1 MIVFS
6 RQQKFFLH
14 FFIYIMKSISNISTY
29 INKIPNSIKDS
40 KYPLTKLNLQNL
52 EGVQS
57 DICLFNGEKPLTMD
71 AISFITKRFETL
83 NLFRGCTVGCSHCL
97 KDAKNEDSRSILFED
112 LERFLDG
119 FKTLNERLGFN
130 VFNGNKYLSI
140 VDDSNP
146 SDFPIS
152 GKDRKHS
159 VVEAIKEIYEK
170 LNIPVLFVTS
180 GWNKGSSYA
189 QKASEELANAI
200 QKNPSMIESV
210 DISINPFVGILEKS
224 REAGKN
230 HNQDKADFFRNVYTS
245 RMANTLATF
254 IEAFEQDKA
263 QIIYRHASN
272 YSGNELVNE
281 NATRKLYKEIYL
293 KLKKIV
299 GSKVDNV
306 PELNPDKLTQ
316 FDKSHLIESSG
327 RGRQYFSADINLKEQ
342 EALIDEAIEWT
353 SLSEEDKFKTLQNNA
368 LKCVDINGCVY
379 ATMPSSRVE
388 YISAPIELTVP
399 TNIRLNYE
407 NNAPQKPVFSDIDLE

>member
-1 MIVFS
+1 
-6 RQQKFFLH
+6 
-14 FFIYIMKSISNISTY
+14 MKPISNISTY

-40 KYPLTKLNLQNL
+40 KYPLTQLNLQNL

-71 AISFITKRFETL
+71 VISFITKRFETL

-97 KDAKNEDSRSILFED
+97 KDAKAEDSRSILFED
-112 LERFLDG
+112 LLRFLDG

-146 SDFPIS
+146 SDFPIL

-159 VVEAIKEIYEK
+159 VVEAIKEIYDK

-224 REAGKN
+224 REASKN

-254 IEAFEQDKA
+254 LNAFTSNKA
-263 QIIYRHASN
+263 QIIYRHAPRAE
-272 YSGNELVNE
+272 GNELVDE
-281 NATRKLYKEIYL
+281 KAAKQLYEEIYL
-293 KLKKIV
+293 KLRKIV
-299 GSKVDNV
+299 GSKLDDIPILK
-306 PELNPDKLTQ
+306 PEQLTQ
-316 FDKSHLIESSG
+316 FDKSHLIEASG
-327 RGRQYFSADINLKEQ
+327 RGRRFFTAEMNFLEQ
-342 EALIDEAIEWT
+342 QQLIDEVIDWEG
-353 SLSEEDKFKTLQNNA
+353 LSEQEKFAKLRDGA
-368 LKCVDINGCVY
+368 LKCIDINGNVY
-379 ATMPSSRVE
+379 TTMPASQVD
-388 YISAPIELTVP
+388 YISAPIELTLP
-399 TNIRLNYE
+399 TKIQLNYE
-407 NNAPQKPVFSDIDLE
+407 NKKPTTPVFSDIDLEG

>member
-1 MIVFS
+1 
-6 RQQKFFLH
+6 
-14 FFIYIMKSISNISTY
+14 MKPISNINTY

-83 NLFRGCTVGCSHCL
+83 NLFRGCAVGCSHCL
-97 KDAKNEDSRSILFED
+97 KDAKAEDSRSILFED
-112 LERFLDG
+112 LLRFLDG

-146 SDFPIS
+146 SDFPIF

-159 VVEAIKEIYEK
+159 VVEAIKEIYDK
-170 LNIPVLFVTS
+170 LNIPILFVTS

-224 REAGKN
+224 REASKN
-230 HNQDKADFFRNVYTS
+230 HNQDKADFLRNVYTS

-254 IEAFEQDKA
+254 LNALANNKA
-263 QIIYRHASN
+263 QIIYRHAPSAE
-272 YSGNELVNE
+272 GNELVDE
-281 NATRKLYKEIYL
+281 NAAKQLYKEIYA
-293 KLKKIV
+293 KLRKMV
-299 GSKVDNV
+299 GSKLDEIPMLK
-306 PELNPDKLTQ
+306 PEQLTQ
-316 FDKSHLIESSG
+316 FDKSHLIEASG
-327 RGRQYFSADINLKEQ
+327 RGRRFFTAEMNFLEQ
-342 EALIDEAIEWT
+342 QQLIDEAIEWEC
-353 SLSEEDKFKTLQNNA
+353 LSEQEKFEKLRDGA
-368 LKCVDINGCVY
+368 LKCIDINGNVY
-379 ATMPSSRVE
+379 TTMPAPQVD
-388 YISAPIELTVP
+388 YISAPIELTLP
-399 TNIRLNYE
+399 TKIQLNYE
-407 NNAPQKPVFSDIDLE
+407 NKKPTTPVFSDIDLEG

>member
-1 MIVFS
+1 
-6 RQQKFFLH
+6 
-14 FFIYIMKSISNISTY
+14 MKPISNISTY

-40 KYPLTKLNLQNL
+40 KYPLTQLNLQNL
-52 EGVQS
+52 EGVQR

-71 AISFITKRFETL
+71 VISFITKRFETL

-97 KDAKNEDSRSILFED
+97 KDAKAEDSRSILFED
-112 LERFLDG
+112 LLRFLDG

-146 SDFPIS
+146 SDFPIL

-159 VVEAIKEIYEK
+159 VVEAIKEIYDK

-224 REAGKN
+224 REASKN

-254 IEAFEQDKA
+254 LNAFTSNKA
-263 QIIYRHASN
+263 QIIYRHAPRAE
-272 YSGNELVNE
+272 GNELVDE
-281 NATRKLYKEIYL
+281 KAAKQLYEEIYL
-293 KLKKIV
+293 KLRKIV
-299 GSKVDNV
+299 GSKLDDIPILK
-306 PELNPDKLTQ
+306 PEQLTQ
-316 FDKSHLIESSG
+316 FDKSHLIEASG
-327 RGRQYFSADINLKEQ
+327 RGRRFFTAEMNFLEQ
-342 EALIDEAIEWT
+342 QQLIDEVIDWEG
-353 SLSEEDKFKTLQNNA
+353 LSEQEKFAKLRDGA
-368 LKCVDINGCVY
+368 LKCIDINGNVY
-379 ATMPSSRVE
+379 TTMPASQVD
-388 YISAPIELTVP
+388 YISAPIELTLP
-399 TNIRLNYE
+399 TKIQLNYE
-407 NNAPQKPVFSDIDLE
+407 NKKPTTPVFSDIDLEG

>member
-1 MIVFS
+1 
-6 RQQKFFLH
+6 
-14 FFIYIMKSISNISTY
+14 MKPISNISTY

-40 KYPLTKLNLQNL
+40 KYPLTQLNLQNL

-97 KDAKNEDSRSILFED
+97 KDAKAEDSRSILFED
-112 LERFLDG
+112 LLRFLDG

-152 GKDRKHS
+152 GKDKNHS

-170 LNIPVLFVTS
+170 LNIPILFVTS

-200 QKNPSMIESV
+200 QKNPSIIESV

-224 REAGKN
+224 REASKN
-230 HNQDKADFFRNVYTS
+230 HNQDKADFLRNVYTS

-254 IEAFEQDKA
+254 LNALANNKA
-263 QIIYRHASN
+263 QIIYRHAPN
-272 YSGNELVNE
+272 AEGNELVDE
-281 NATRKLYKEIYL
+281 KATKQLYKEIYA
-293 KLKKIV
+293 KLRKIV
-299 GSKVDNV
+299 GSKLDDI
-306 PELNPDKLTQ
+306 PILKSEQLTQ
-316 FDKSHLIESSG
+316 FDKSHLIEASG
-327 RGRQYFSADINLKEQ
+327 RGRRFFTAEMNFLEQ
-342 EALIDEAIEWT
+342 QQLIDEVIDWEG
-353 SLSEEDKFKTLQNNA
+353 LSEQEKFAKLRDGA
-368 LKCVDINGCVY
+368 LKCIDINGNVY
-379 ATMPSSRVE
+379 TTMPASHVD
-388 YISAPIELTVP
+388 YISAPIELTLP
-399 TNIRLNYE
+399 TKIQLNYE
-407 NNAPQKPVFSDIDLE
+407 NKKPTTPVFSDIDLEG

>member
-1 MIVFS
+1 MN
-6 RQQKFFLH
+6 
-14 FFIYIMKSISNISTY
+14 SISHLNSY
-29 INKIPNSIKDS
+29 INKIPASIKDA
-40 KYPLTKLNLQNL
+40 KYPLSKLNLQSL
-52 EGVQS
+52 EGIQS
-57 DICLFNGEKPLTMD
+57 DIPLFQGETPLKLD
-71 AISFITKRFETL
+71 LISFITKRFETL

-97 KDAKNEDSRSILFED
+97 KNAKPEENKSILFED

-146 SDFPIS
+146 SDFPIV

-159 VVEAIKEIYEK
+159 VVEAMQQIYEK
-170 LNIPVLFVTS
+170 LNIPILFVTS
-180 GWNKGSSYA
+180 GWNKSSSYA
-189 QKASEELANAI
+189 QKASEDLANMI
-200 QKNPSMIESV
+200 QQNPDMIKSV

-224 REAGKN
+224 REALKN

-245 RMANTLATF
+245 RMANAIATF
-254 IEAFEQDKA
+254 IKVFEQDKA
-263 QIIYRHASN
+263 QIIYRHASDIE
-272 YSGNELVNE
+272 GNELVNE
-281 NATRKLYKEIYL
+281 NATRKLYEEIYS

-299 GSKVDNV
+299 GSKLDNV

-327 RGRQYFSADINLKEQ
+327 RGRQYFSTEVNLKEQ

-353 SLSEEDKFKTLQNNA
+353 SLSEEEKFKTLQDNA
-368 LKCVDINGCVY
+368 LKCVDINGRIY

-399 TNIRLNYE
+399 TNIRLNYD
-407 NNAPQKPVFSDIDLE
+407 NNVPQKPVFSDIDLVKI

>member
-1 MIVFS
+1 
-6 RQQKFFLH
+6 
-14 FFIYIMKSISNISTY
+14 MKPMSNISTY

-40 KYPLTKLNLQNL
+40 KYPLTQLNLQNL

-83 NLFRGCTVGCSHCL
+83 NLFRGCTAGCSHCL
-97 KDAKNEDSRSILFED
+97 KDAKAEDSRSILFED
-112 LERFLDG
+112 LLRFLDG

-170 LNIPVLFVTS
+170 LNIPILFVTS

-200 QKNPSMIESV
+200 QKNPSMVESV

-224 REAGKN
+224 REALKN
-230 HNQDKADFFRNVYTS
+230 HNQDKADFLRNVYTS
-245 RMANTLATF
+245 RMANVLSVFFKAL
-254 IEAFEQDKA
+254 EQNKA
-263 QIIYRHASN
+263 KIIYRHAPN
-272 YSGNELVNE
+272 IEGNEFVNE
-281 NATRKLYKEIYL
+281 NATKKLYEEIYA
-293 KLKKIV
+293 KLQKIV
-299 GSKVDNV
+299 GAAIEKVPKLK
-306 PELNPDKLTQ
+306 PENLTQ
-316 FDKSHLIESSG
+316 FDKSHLIEASG
-327 RGRQYFSADINLKEQ
+327 RGRRFFRAETNFLEQ
-342 EALIDEAIEWT
+342 QQLIDEAIDWEC
-353 SLSEEDKFKTLQNNA
+353 LNEREKFEKLRDGA
-368 LKCVDINGCVY
+368 LKCIDINGNVY
-379 ATMPSSRVE
+379 ATMPASKVD
-388 YISAPIELTVP
+388 YISAPIELTLP
-399 TNIRLNYE
+399 TPIQLNYE
-407 NNAPQKPVFSDIDLE
+407 NKKPTTSVFSDIDLE

>member
-1 MIVFS
+1 
-6 RQQKFFLH
+6 
-14 FFIYIMKSISNISTY
+14 MKPMSNISTY

-52 EGVQS
+52 EGVQN
-57 DICLFNGEKPLTMD
+57 DIYLFNGEKHLTMN

-119 FKTLNERLGFN
+119 FKILNERLGFN

-159 VVEAIKEIYEK
+159 VIEAIKEIYEK

-224 REAGKN
+224 REASQN
-230 HNQDKADFFRNVYTS
+230 HNQDKADFLRNVYTS

-254 IEAFEQDKA
+254 LNAFTNNKA
-263 QIIYRHASN
+263 HIIYRHAPSTE
-272 YSGNELVNE
+272 GNELVDE
-281 NATRKLYKEIYL
+281 KAMKQLYEEIYA
-293 KLKKIV
+293 KLRKIV
-299 GSKVDNV
+299 GSKLDEIPMLQ
-306 PELNPDKLTQ
+306 PEQLTQ
-316 FDKSHLIESSG
+316 FDKSHLIEASG
-327 RGRQYFSADINLKEQ
+327 RGRRFFTSKTNFLEQ
-342 EALIDEAIEWT
+342 QKLIDEAIEWAC
-353 SLSEEDKFKTLQNNA
+353 LNEQEKLAKLRDGA
-368 LKCVDINGCVY
+368 LKCIDINGNVY
-379 ATMPSSRVE
+379 TTMPASKVD
-388 YISAPIELTVP
+388 YISAPIELTLP
-399 TNIRLNYE
+399 TKIQLNYE
-407 NNAPQKPVFSDIDLE
+407 NKKPTTPVFSDIDLEI

>member
-1 MIVFS
+1 MN
-6 RQQKFFLH
+6 L
-14 FFIYIMKSISNISTY
+14 ISNINTY
-29 INKIPNSIKDS
+29 IDKIPNSIKDS
-40 KYPLTKLNLQNL
+40 KYPLTKLNLQKL

-57 DICLFNGEKPLTMD
+57 DICLFNGNKPLNME

-97 KDAKNEDSRSILFED
+97 KDAKVEDNRSILFED

-146 SDFPIS
+146 SDFPIM
-152 GKDRKHS
+152 GKTSKHS

-200 QKNPSMIESV
+200 QKKSSMIESV

-224 REAGKN
+224 REASQN
-230 HNQDKADFFRNVYTS
+230 HNQDKADFLRNVYTS

-254 IEAFEQDKA
+254 LNAFTNNKA
-263 QIIYRHASN
+263 HIIYRHAS
-272 YSGNELVNE
+272 SMEGNELVDE
-281 NATRKLYKEIYL
+281 KAMKQLYEEIYA
-293 KLKKIV
+293 KLRKIV
-299 GSKVDNV
+299 GSKLDEIPMLQ
-306 PELNPDKLTQ
+306 PEQLTQ
-316 FDKSHLIESSG
+316 FDKSHLIEASG
-327 RGRQYFSADINLKEQ
+327 RGRRFFTSKTNFLEQ
-342 EALIDEAIEWT
+342 QKLIDEAIEWAC
-353 SLSEEDKFKTLQNNA
+353 LNEQEKLAKLRDGA
-368 LKCVDINGCVY
+368 LKCIDINGNVY
-379 ATMPSSRVE
+379 TTMPASKVD
-388 YISAPIELTVP
+388 YISAPIELTLP
-399 TNIRLNYE
+399 TKIQLNYE
-407 NNAPQKPVFSDIDLE
+407 NKKPTTPVFSDIDLEI

>member
-1 MIVFS
+1 
-6 RQQKFFLH
+6 
-14 FFIYIMKSISNISTY
+14 MKPISNMSTY

-40 KYPLTKLNLQNL
+40 KYPLTKLNLKNL

-71 AISFITKRFETL
+71 VISFITKRFETL

-97 KDAKNEDSRSILFED
+97 KDAKAEDNRSILFED

-146 SDFPIS
+146 SDFPIL
-152 GKDRKHS
+152 GKDKKHS

-180 GWNKGSSYA
+180 GWNKGSRYA
-189 QKASEELANAI
+189 QKASEELANAV
-200 QKNPSMIESV
+200 QKNPSMIEAV

-224 REAGKN
+224 REASKN

-254 IEAFEQDKA
+254 LNAFTNNKA
-263 QIIYRHASN
+263 QIIYRHAPN
-272 YSGNELVNE
+272 AEGNELVDE
-281 NATRKLYKEIYL
+281 NAAKQLYEEIYAKLRKMVSSNLDEIPML
-293 KLKKIV
+293 K
-299 GSKVDNV
+299 
-306 PELNPDKLTQ
+306 PEQLTQ
-316 FDKSHLIESSG
+316 FDKSHLIEASG
-327 RGRQYFSADINLKEQ
+327 RGRRFFRTETNFLEQ
-342 EALIDEAIEWT
+342 QQLIDEAIEWEC
-353 SLSEEDKFKTLQNNA
+353 LSEREKFAKLRDGA
-368 LKCVDINGCVY
+368 LKCIDINGNVY
-379 ATMPSSRVE
+379 TTMPAPQVD
-388 YISAPIELTVP
+388 YISAPIELTLP
-399 TNIRLNYE
+399 TKIQFNYE
-407 NNAPQKPVFSDIDLE
+407 NKKPTTPVFSDIDLEG

>member
-1 MIVFS
+1 
-6 RQQKFFLH
+6 
-14 FFIYIMKSISNISTY
+14 MKPISNISTY

-40 KYPLTKLNLQNL
+40 KYPLTQLNLQNL

-71 AISFITKRFETL
+71 VISFITKRFETL

-97 KDAKNEDSRSILFED
+97 KDAKAEDNRSILFED

-170 LNIPVLFVTS
+170 LNIPILFVTS

-189 QKASEELANAI
+189 QKASEELANVI

-224 REAGKN
+224 REASKN

-254 IEAFEQDKA
+254 LNVLTNNKA
-263 QIIYRHASN
+263 QIIYRHAPN
-272 YSGNELVNE
+272 AEGNELVDE
-281 NATRKLYKEIYL
+281 NATKQLYEEIYA
-293 KLKKIV
+293 KLRKIV
-299 GSKVDNV
+299 GSKLDDIPILK
-306 PELNPDKLTQ
+306 PEQLTQ
-316 FDKSHLIESSG
+316 FDKSHLIEASG
-327 RGRQYFSADINLKEQ
+327 RGRRFFTAEMNFLEQ
-342 EALIDEAIEWT
+342 QQLIDEVIDWEG
-353 SLSEEDKFKTLQNNA
+353 LSEREKFEKLRDGA
-368 LKCVDINGCVY
+368 LKCIDINGNVY
-379 ATMPSSRVE
+379 TTMPASQVD
-388 YISAPIELTVP
+388 YISAPIELTLP
-399 TNIRLNYE
+399 TKIQLNYE
-407 NNAPQKPVFSDIDLE
+407 NKKPTTPVFSDIDLEG

>member
-1 MIVFS
+1 
-6 RQQKFFLH
+6 
-14 FFIYIMKSISNISTY
+14 MKPISNISTY

-40 KYPLTKLNLQNL
+40 KYPLTQLNLQNL

-71 AISFITKRFETL
+71 VINFITKRFETL

-97 KDAKNEDSRSILFED
+97 KDAKSEDNRSILFED
-112 LERFLDG
+112 LERFLEG

-152 GKDRKHS
+152 GKDRIHS
-159 VVEAIKEIYEK
+159 VVEAIKEIYDK

-224 REAGKN
+224 REASKN
-230 HNQDKADFFRNVYTS
+230 HNQDKADFLRSVYTS

-254 IEAFEQDKA
+254 LNAFTNNKA
-263 QIIYRHASN
+263 QIIYRHAPN
-272 YSGNELVNE
+272 AEGNELVDE
-281 NATRKLYKEIYL
+281 NAAKQLYEEIYA
-293 KLKKIV
+293 KLRKMV
-299 GSKVDNV
+299 GSKLDEIPMLK
-306 PELNPDKLTQ
+306 PEQLTK
-316 FDKSHLIESSG
+316 FDKTHLIEPSG
-327 RGRQYFSADINLKEQ
+327 RGRRFFTPEANFKEQ
-342 EALIDEAIEWT
+342 EQLIDEALEWEG
-353 SLSEEDKFKTLQNNA
+353 LSEQDKFNFLKDYA
-368 LKCVDINGCVY
+368 LKCIDIDGSVY
-379 ATMPSSRVE
+379 ATMPANKVD
-388 YISAPIELTVP
+388 YISAPIELTIP
-399 TNIRLNYE
+399 SKIKLNYE
-407 NNAPQKPVFSDIDLE
+407 NKKATKPVFSDINL

>member
-1 MIVFS
+1 
-6 RQQKFFLH
+6 
-14 FFIYIMKSISNISTY
+14 MKPISNISTY

-40 KYPLTKLNLQNL
+40 KYPLTQLNLQNL
-52 EGVQS
+52 EGVQR

-71 AISFITKRFETL
+71 VISFITKRFETL

-97 KDAKNEDSRSILFED
+97 KDAKAEDSRSILFED
-112 LERFLDG
+112 LLRFLDG

-146 SDFPIS
+146 SDFPIL

-159 VVEAIKEIYEK
+159 VVEAIKEIYDK

-224 REAGKN
+224 REASKN

-254 IEAFEQDKA
+254 LNVLTNNKA
-263 QIIYRHASN
+263 QIIYRHAPSAE
-272 YSGNELVNE
+272 GNELVDE
-281 NATRKLYKEIYL
+281 NAAKQLYEEIYL
-293 KLKKIV
+293 KLRKIV
-299 GSKVDNV
+299 GSKLDDIPMLK
-306 PELNPDKLTQ
+306 PEQLTQ
-316 FDKSHLIESSG
+316 FDKSHLIEASG
-327 RGRQYFSADINLKEQ
+327 RGRRFFRAETNFLEQ
-342 EALIDEAIEWT
+342 QQLIDEVIDWEG
-353 SLSEEDKFKTLQNNA
+353 LSEQEKFAKLRDGA
-368 LKCVDINGCVY
+368 LKCIDINGNVY
-379 ATMPSSRVE
+379 TTMPASQVD
-388 YISAPIELTVP
+388 YISAPIELTLP
-399 TNIRLNYE
+399 TKIQLNYE
-407 NNAPQKPVFSDIDLE
+407 NKKPTTPVFSDIDLEG

>member
-1 MIVFS
+1 MN
-6 RQQKFFLH
+6 
-14 FFIYIMKSISNISTY
+14 SISHLNSY
-29 INKIPNSIKDS
+29 INKIPASIKDT
-40 KYPLTKLNLQNL
+40 KYPLSKLNLNAL
-52 EGVQS
+52 EGVQKE
-57 DICLFNGEKPLTMD
+57 IPLFQGEAPLSMD
-71 AISFITKRFETL
+71 LISLITKRFETL

-97 KDAKNEDSRSILFED
+97 KNAKPEENKSILFED
-112 LERFLDG
+112 LERFLNG

-146 SDFPIS
+146 SDFPIV
-152 GKDRKHS
+152 GKDRMHS
-159 VVEAIKEIYEK
+159 VVEAIQQIYEK
-170 LNIPVLFVTS
+170 LNIPILFVTS

-189 QKASEELANAI
+189 QKTSEDLANMI
-200 QKNPSMIESV
+200 QKNPDMIKSV

-224 REAGKN
+224 REALKN

-245 RMANTLATF
+245 RMANTIATF
-254 IEAFEQDKA
+254 IKVFEQDKA
-263 QIIYRHASN
+263 QIIYRHASDIE
-272 YSGNELVNE
+272 GNELVNE
-281 NATRKLYKEIYL
+281 NATRKLYEEIYS

-327 RGRQYFSADINLKEQ
+327 RGRQYFSTEANLKEQ

-353 SLSEEDKFKTLQNNA
+353 SLSEEDKFKTLHDNA
-368 LKCVDINGCVY
+368 LKCVDINGRIY

-407 NNAPQKPVFSDIDLE
+407 NNTPQKPVFSDIDLE